1 MANGPHTESRR
12 DAQCG
17 AHLASEEKEEV
28 CEMDEEV
35 ASEEEEERE
44 KLIRRRRR
52 RRRRRVDP
60 TKPIVI
66 FALVDNNRTVFRVFP
81 LMTYV
86 SHKTRLVKL
95 SPPPRRRKDAVKS
108 GTTKS
113 DACLYVFRDNLEF
126 SETKVFTFQE
136 EHLSK

>member
-1 MANGPHTESRR
+1 MANGPQTETRR

-17 AHLASEEKEEV
+17 AHLANEEKEEV

-35 ASEEEEERE
+35 ASEEEEEERE

-60 TKPIVI
+60 TKPAVI
-66 FALVDNNRTVFRVFP
+66 FALVDKNRTVFRVFL

-86 SHKTRLVKL
+86 SHKTRLVKF
-95 SPPPRRRKDAVKS
+95 SPPPRD
-108 GTTKS
+108 G
-113 DACLYVFRDNLEF
+113 
-126 SETKVFTFQE
+126 
-136 EHLSK
+136 

>member
-1 MANGPHTESRR
+1 MANGPHTETRR

-17 AHLASEEKEEV
+17 AHLANEEKEEV

-35 ASEEEEERE
+35 ASEEEEEEERE
-44 KLIRRRRR
+44 KLIRRRS
-52 RRRRRVDP
+52 RRRRVDP
-60 TKPIVI
+60 TKPAVI
-66 FALVDNNRTVFRVFP
+66 FALVDKNRTVFRVFL

-113 DACLYVFRDNLEF
+113 VHKEWPQLGNN
-126 SETKVFTFQE
+126 
-136 EHLSK
+136 

>member
-1 MANGPHTESRR
+1 VWSRDITNSQPGSGVGAEKAVANGPHTESRR

-17 AHLASEEKEEV
+17 AHLANKEKEEV

-35 ASEEEEERE
+35 ASEDEEERE
-44 KLIRRRRR
+44 RLIRRR

-60 TKPIVI
+60 KPTVI
-66 FALVDNNRTVFRVFP
+66 FALVDKNRTVFRAIL

-86 SHKTRLVKL
+86 SHKTRLVKV

-113 DACLYVFRDNLEF
+113 VHKEWPQLGNN
-126 SETKVFTFQE
+126 
-136 EHLSK
+136 

>member
-1 MANGPHTESRR
+1 VANGPHTETRR

-17 AHLASEEKEEV
+17 AHLANEEKEEV

-35 ASEEEEERE
+35 ASEEEEEEERE
-44 KLIRRRRR
+44 KLIRRRS
-52 RRRRRVDP
+52 RRRRVDP
-60 TKPIVI
+60 TKPAVI
-66 FALVDNNRTVFRVFP
+66 FALVDKNRTVFRVFL

-113 DACLYVFRDNLEF
+113 VHKEWPQLGNN
-126 SETKVFTFQE
+126 
-136 EHLSK
+136 